1 MIYEM
6 NKQFIKN
13 ILQKLGVNEAV
24 FYFLAGK
31 GFSVIAAPLTLY
43 LIVSYFSPFEQG
55 YYYTF
60 SSLLALSI
68 FFELGLGVVVTH
80 FASHEYANLSWTET
94 GNLAGDSKA
103 LSRLIS
109 LLRKSLIWYAIISG
123 LFIAFILPGGLL
135 FFSSNPESVNIGYI
149 LPWILLV
156 VFFGLNTCFIP
167 LTSALEGC
175 GRISQVQRLRVI
187 QSVAGIICGWV
198 IIVMGGKLL
207 AVSASFI
214 AFFCVNVT
222 WFIYNYKSLL
232 LQVVNHKSEF
242 DVQVLWLREIFPIQ
256 WRIAVSWLS
265 IYFSTYLFIP
275 ILFAYRGPIEAGKMG
290 MSLKISDLVFLLSM
304 AWINTRVPQY
314 GALIQ
319 KKKYEE
325 LDNLAYK
332 TTMQAIFAG
341 IIFTITVIVAIVL
354 ISKYTSK
361 NYLERILPLSIVVV
375 LCVASIAVM
384 ITSSIGGYLR
394 AHKQEPLMPVLVI
407 MALITAI
414 LSYLSARFYDAN
426 IMSLFYAGIQT
437 LVGIPLFYYVL
448 LRKKKEWHGI

>member
-1 MIYEM
+1 M
-6 NKQFIKN
+6 NKEFIKT
-13 ILQKLGVNEAV
+13 ILQKLGVNRAV
-24 FYFLAGK
+24 FYSLVGK
-31 GFSVIAAPLTLY
+31 GFSFIAAPLTLY

-94 GNLAGDSKA
+94 GNLTGDSKA

-135 FFSSNPESVNIGYI
+135 FFSLKPESVNIGYI
-149 LPWILLV
+149 LPWILLI
-156 VFFGLNTCFIP
+156 VFFALNTCFIP
-167 LTSALEGC
+167 LTSVLEGC

-187 QSVAGIICGWV
+187 QSVTGIICGWV
-198 IIVMGGKLL
+198 MIVMGGKLL

-214 AFFCVNVT
+214 AFYCVNVV

-232 LQVVNHKSEF
+232 LQVVNHKSDS
-242 DVQVLWLREIFPIQ
+242 DVQIFWFREIFPMQ

-265 IYFSTYLFIP
+265 IYFSSYLFIP
-275 ILFAYRGPIEAGKMG
+275 MLFAYRGPIEAGKMG
-290 MSLKISDLVFLLSM
+290 MTLKISDLVFLSSM
-304 AWINTRVPQY
+304 AWINTRAPQY

-332 TTMQAIFAG
+332 TTIQAIFAG
-341 IIFTITVIVAIVL
+341 ILFTITIIVAIVL

-361 NYLERILPLSIVVV
+361 NYLERILPLSIVAV
-375 LCVASIAVM
+375 LCVVSIAGI
-384 ITSSIGGYLR
+384 ITSSIAGYLR
-394 AHKQEPLMPVLVI
+394 AHKQEPLMLVLLV
-407 MALITAI
+407 MAAITAVVC
-414 LSYLSARFYDAN
+414 YYSAKYFDAN
-426 IMSLFYAGIQT
+426 IMSLFYAGIQI
-437 LVGIPLFYYVL
+437 LIGIPLVYYVL